1 MPTSMTP
8 RAKPLNMSRT
18 TSAIEPGR
26 ILYFFIICSFFLL
39 LPSCPTGRV
48 FNLYANFL
56 ALHMARSIASSP
68 FPAIVHMFCCH
79 EGSPLFSTTKFLFF
93 PLFHWCIYTLL
104 SANLT
109 VCPDTLT
116 KSFGQRIFS
125 YPFPAF
131 QLSSFSVTS
140 ILRFR
145 LPNPQNRF
153 PFLFIVCII
162 LYLFEFVKVYF
173 QFSPTILARKSETA
187 RLILVSNKSL

>member
-1 MPTSMTP
+1 MKYTIPTSMALK
-8 RAKPLNMSRT
+8 AKPLNMSRT

-39 LPSCPTGRV
+39 LPSCPLGRV
-48 FNLYANFL
+48 FNLYANSL
-56 ALHMARSIASSP
+56 ALRMACSIASSP
-68 FPAIVHMFCCH
+68 FPAIVHIFCCH

-116 KSFGQRIFS
+116 KSFGQRIFHT
-125 YPFPAF
+125 PF

-153 PFLFIVCII
+153 PFPYLSGTLVPFDDYII
-162 LYLFEFVKVYF
+162 IPFL
-173 QFSPTILARKSETA
+173 
-187 RLILVSNKSL
+187 

>member
-1 MPTSMTP
+1 MLTSIALK
-8 RAKPLNMSRT
+8 AKPLNTSRA
-18 TSAIEPGR
+18 TSATEPGR

-39 LPSCPTGRV
+39 LPSCPPGRV
-48 FNLYANFL
+48 FNLYANSL
-56 ALHMARSIASSP
+56 ALRMACSIASSP

-131 QLSSFSVTS
+131 QLFSYFDIEIPFTKSSKSLS
-140 ILRFR
+140 
-145 LPNPQNRF
+145 F
-153 PFLFIVCII
+153 P
-162 LYLFEFVKVYF
+162 LYSMYY
-173 QFSPTILARKSETA
+173 TIL
-187 RLILVSNKSL
+187 V